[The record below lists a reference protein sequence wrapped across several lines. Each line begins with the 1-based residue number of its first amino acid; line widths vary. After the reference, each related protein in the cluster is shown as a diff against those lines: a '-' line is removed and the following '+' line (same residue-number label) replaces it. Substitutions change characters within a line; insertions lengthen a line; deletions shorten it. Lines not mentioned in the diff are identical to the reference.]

1 MSHCLVY
8 DGNKRLLP
16 SAGLH
21 WSGSKQRV
29 SLILKHSVGCIK
41 QNALYKVMGDIYST
55 LLGTNDIPA
64 GLLSSLGAT
73 IGIAINPLFPTLR
86 AKFRPVFL
94 KGVNCR
100 WVHNRVFRST
110 MASSS
115 PWSQA
120 CYDEKTLWYCRECS
134 VHWAP
139 GSSTPFSSNSERPS
153 KAHPGRHIL
162 KYFSEHTKKAKK
174 ASSVHHELPSLT
186 YESVVL
192 RYI

>member
-1 MSHCLVY
+1 MNSQKPIKTAHCCHAMSHCLVY

-21 WSGSKQRV
+21 RSGSEQSL
-29 SLILKHSVGCIK
+29 SLILKHSAGCIK

-55 LLGTNDIPA
+55 LLSTNDIPA
-64 GLLSSLGAT
+64 GVLSSFTAT
-73 IGIAINPLFPTLR
+73 IGITINPLFPILR

-110 MASSS
+110 MASNP

-120 CYDEKTLWYCRECS
+120 VYDEKTSGAVALRRVLHALS
-134 VHWAP
+134 HW
-139 GSSTPFSSNSERPS
+139 
-153 KAHPGRHIL
+153 
-162 KYFSEHTKKAKK
+162 
-174 ASSVHHELPSLT
+174 ELHSFLFRWWGT
-186 YESVVL
+186 EQGLSW
-192 RYI
+192 